1 MTVGEGRTT
10 TDSLFAAVYA
20 DPKSDGPRA
29 VLSDHLLERA
39 DPRGEFIALQLQKQR
54 GPLSGVGARREK
66 QLLHAHRAAWLGP
79 LTKMLVG
86 EEKWER
92 GFLSEAWVKLN
103 GDSEGDP
110 RWNTVKKVNLYVA
123 DSTTPRELGGGNF
136 RALNI
141 LHGAFRLGLEVLL
154 NATDRPPLE
163 ELELSGPGS
172 QSGWNKQQ
180 LATLLKMT
188 AYPALTRLK
197 LKPALW
203 PWEAKH
209 LQWLWRSPLAQQLH
223 SLELDL
229 NLPLDVAGCLKA
241 AEQLPGLQRLVV
253 GHSFFY
259 FELTRGIDGRL
270 SALHL
275 HFSAVTQNASYLP
288 QLSTPLRMLPDDAL
302 TAFAFTTEGKRF
314 PPAKMKPLRNAM
326 SRQRLLKDE
335 RW

>member
-1 MTVGEGRTT
+1 M
-10 TDSLFAAVYA
+10 LA
-20 DPKSDGPRA
+20 
-29 VLSDHLLERA
+29 DHLLERG
-39 DPRGEFIALQLQKQR
+39 DPRGEFIALQLEKQR
-54 GPLSGVGARREK
+54 RPLSSTGARREK
-66 QLLHAHRAAWLGP
+66 QLLHTHRAAWLGP
-79 LTKMLVG
+79 LQKMLVG
-86 EEKWER
+86 EEKWAR

-103 GDSEGDP
+103 GATAGDP
-110 RWNTVKKVNLYVA
+110 RWNTVEKINLSVA
-123 DSTTPRELGGGNF
+123 DSTTPSELGGGNF
-136 RALNI
+136 RALHT

-154 NATDRPPLE
+154 KTEHRPPLE

-172 QSGWNKQQ
+172 QSGWNRQQ
-180 LATLLKMT
+180 LAALLKMT
-188 AYPALTRLK
+188 AYPTLTRLK
-197 LKPALW
+197 LSPALW
-203 PWEAKH
+203 PWEARQ
-209 LQWLWRSPLAQQLH
+209 LQWLWGSALARQLH

-229 NLPLDVAGCLKA
+229 NLPLDVAGCLHA
-241 AEQLPGLQRLVV
+241 AAQLPGLQRLVV

-259 FELTRGIDGRL
+259 FELTRGLDGRL

-288 QLSTPLRMLPDDAL
+288 QLSTPLRALPDDAL

>member
-1 MTVGEGRTT
+1 MTSS
-10 TDSLFAAVYA
+10 DALYAAVYA
-20 DPKSDGPRA
+20 DPKADGPRG
-29 VLSDHLLERA
+29 VLSDHLLEQG
-39 DPRGEFIALQLQKQR
+39 DPRGEFIALQLEKQR
-54 GPLSGVGARREK
+54 RPLSALGARREK
-66 QLLHAHRAAWLGP
+66 GLLHAHRAAWLGP
-79 LTKMLVG
+79 LMNLLVG

-92 GFLSEAWVKLN
+92 GFLSEAWVKLS
-103 GDSEGDP
+103 GATPGDP
-110 RWNTVKKVNLYVA
+110 RWNTVKKLNLFVA
-123 DSTTPRELGGGNF
+123 DSTSPSELGGGNF
-136 RALNI
+136 RALQT
-141 LHGAFRLGLEVLL
+141 LHGVFRLGLEVLL
-154 NATDRPPLE
+154 KAKDRPPIE

-188 AYPALTRLK
+188 AYPTLTRLK
-197 LKPALW
+197 LSPALW
-203 PWEAKH
+203 PWDARQ
-209 LQWLWRSPLAQQLH
+209 LDWLWSSALARQLH

-241 AEQLPGLQRLVV
+241 ADALPGLQRLVI
-253 GHSFFY
+253 GHSYFY
-259 FELTRGIDGRL
+259 FELTRGSDGRL

-288 QLSTPLRMLPDDAL
+288 QLSVPLRALPDDAL